1 MDGFVKVPLKKLLAQ
16 IGEDNVMTILSDF
29 SCPINLDIEY
39 FLKKKAVEFE
49 KQGISATH
57 LIFTSYK
64 SENVLVG
71 YYTLSTKA
79 FNVTKSSISKS
90 LSKRINKFATF
101 DASLKAYFLPAPLI
115 AQLGKNFTNDY
126 NTLISGD
133 ELLAIA
139 IEDVK
144 LIHQIA
150 GGKIVYL
157 ECEDK
162 PRLVEFYSN
171 NGFVVFGNRPLDRD
185 ETNLNGEYLVQMLR
199 YIS

>member
-1 MDGFVKVPLKKLLAQ
+1 MDGYVKVPLKKLLAQ

-39 FLKKKAVEFE
+39 FLKKKAIEFE

-101 DASLKAYFLPAPLI
+101 DSSLKAYFLPAPLI

-162 PRLVEFYSN
+162 PRLVEFYSY
-171 NGFVVFGNRPLDRD
+171 NGFVVFGNRSLDRD
-185 ETNLNGEYLVQMLR
+185 ETNLSGEYLVQMLR

>member
-1 MDGFVKVPLKKLLAQ
+1 M
-16 IGEDNVMTILSDF
+16 
-29 SCPINLDIEY
+29 
-39 FLKKKAVEFE
+39 
-49 KQGISATH
+49 
-57 LIFTSYK
+57 
-64 SENVLVG
+64 LVG

-79 FNVTKSSISKS
+79 FNVTKSSIFKS

-101 DASLKAYFLPAPLI
+101 DSSLKAYFLPAPLI

-126 NTLISGD
+126 NAFISGD

-171 NGFVVFGNRPLDRD
+171 NGFVVFGNRSLDRD
-185 ETNLNGEYLVQMLR
+185 ETNLSGEYLVQMLR

>member
-1 MDGFVKVPLKKLLAQ
+1 MDGYVKVPLKKLLAQ

-39 FLKKKAVEFE
+39 FLKKKAIEFE

-101 DASLKAYFLPAPLI
+101 DSSLKAYFLPAPLI

-126 NTLISGD
+126 NALISGD

-150 GGKIVYL
+150 DGKIVYL

-171 NGFVVFGNRPLDRD
+171 NGFVVFGNRSLDRD
-185 ETNLNGEYLVQMLR
+185 ETNLSGEYLVQMLR